1 MNWANYSGLRPA
13 GCLPCCTPTP
23 APPVECA
30 CALLIPITPF
40 ITPGTYA
47 DYATAEAA
55 ISDLVVSCMVYHDD
69 SPFTF
74 ASYTATFTT
83 TLDVSWSIVPVIGNS
98 CGANGWAS
106 ISLAAGSTLDV
117 GYSVAN
123 TGVSD
128 VDLLCSASATVYECD
143 GTPFAFDSTGDVT
156 APSIS
161 GTFSFP
167 ITDAGEYWVL
177 VGAQAADDGGSGT
190 ATTGIDVDFVISS
203 DDVMLVN
210 PVIALWDDSGT
221 TRQLEA
227 CPKMLL
233 PIGTE
238 VVGDW
243 YADETAAS
251 DVITSLTR
259 DCCAYFEAGAGIV
272 TFTASGVNT
281 DTLSFTA
288 DVDAGGANGTGFVY
302 ASVMAE
308 AGESITLAWT
318 GSVDSP
324 LPPELL
330 VLDTSFSSVGSDT
343 GTSPLVVSSLPYAG
357 RYIVRML
364 IGNNIDSIH
373 VAATLTSSGTML
385 VLPIQALYDAG
396 LDCPSRL
403 DCS

>member
-1 MNWANYSGLRPA
+1 MNWANYPGLRPA

-30 CALLIPITPF
+30 CALLIPPF
-40 ITPGTYA
+40 ASPYA

-55 ISDLVVSCMVYHDD
+55 IASDVVSCLVYSQITG
-69 SPFTF
+69 SPTYS
-74 ASYTATFTT
+74 SYTATFDGT
-83 TLDVSWSIVPVIGNS
+83 TLALDFVAALLGGGWFSVS
-98 CGANGWAS
+98 
-106 ISLAAGSTLDV
+106 LKAGSTLSV
-117 GYSVAN
+117 PYSV
-123 TGVSD
+123 TYSGT
-128 VDLLCSASATVYECD
+128 VDEFTQIDSSISVYLCD
-143 GTPFAFDSTGDVT
+143 GTGFYSDSNQVQGEGTL
-156 APSIS
+156 S
-161 GTFSFP
+161 GTFS
-167 ITDAGEYWVL
+167 ILSD
-177 VGAQAADDGGSGT
+177 S
-190 ATTGIDVDFVISS
+190 VDQTYYIFVIANSS
-203 DDVMLVN
+203 GDPGAETITASFDVTCDDVFTVN

-227 CPKMLL
+227 CPKMLI
-233 PIGTE
+233 PVGTE

-251 DVITSLTR
+251 DAITALTR
-259 DCCAYFEAGAGIV
+259 GCCAYFDDGAGIV

-288 DVDAGGANGTGFVY
+288 DIDAGGFNSTGFVY

-308 AGESITLAWT
+308 DGESITLAWT
-318 GSVDSP
+318 GGVDSP

-330 VLDTSFSSVGSDT
+330 VIDTTFTAVGSAT
-343 GTSPLVVSSLPYAG
+343 GTSPLVVSSLPYTG

-364 IGNNIDSIH
+364 IGNNVDSIH
-373 VAATLTSSGTML
+373 VSATLTSSGTML
-385 VLPIQALYDAG
+385 VLPIQALYDVG